1 MPLPAPRLRQL
12 GYSFHTATTGQNLH
26 LMPRN
31 EVDNPNPLIL
41 CSCLYAGSASLSQ
54 KAKYSCCFDI
64 LVFAILL
71 KGIKKIANIPINL
84 ENRTPQRGDKMAR
97 NCPHCDSE
105 MFEEYDH
112 INRVRVLVCS
122 RPTCLFRSYPD
133 YPRRKSN
140 EEVCYKCQSIF
151 KVRQNDTGILCPE
164 CKAVIEQN
172 KKGQGSAKEQKPF
185 KAAHGETFLRESPKA
200 KLRRAV

>member
-1 MPLPAPRLRQL
+1 MLGLPRFPKRP
-12 GYSFHTATTGQNLH
+12 SI
-26 LMPRN
+26 P
-31 EVDNPNPLIL
+31 VVLIFL
-41 CSCLYAGSASLSQ
+41 C
-54 KAKYSCCFDI
+54 
-64 LVFAILL
+64 FAILL